1 MLPPCSGLSRR
12 GLETPESAL
21 LAERRPAL
29 TAPARDGERNLRSG
43 RKKACGA
50 VEQKKGAKSRA
61 KRESNSHLWCDGQ
74 WFCEVRSGTA
84 GTVVALEGFRKAAV
98 RRTGRCR
105 TDRVGRHHVRA

>member
-12 GLETPESAL
+12 GLETPENAL
-21 LAERRPAL
+21 LAECRPAL
-29 TAPARDGERNLRSG
+29 TAPARDGVRNLRSG

-50 VEQKKGAKSRA
+50 VEQKKGAKSR
-61 KRESNSHLWCDGQ
+61 KRERQLAICGDGRGTKEWLATQGQVSRGQ
-74 WFCEVRSGTA
+74 WF
-84 GTVVALEGFRKAAV
+84 FRKAAV